1 MADHTGHTQA
11 AVLPQNRLLAKLP
24 ADAQARLR
32 PLLTSVPLHARQVLH
47 RQGEPIRHVYF
58 AHGGLVSMVTVLADG
73 ALVEAATVGDGGIV
87 GIDAFFAD
95 DAFAVCEAIVQVPV
109 TGQTADVMRVTDFRQ
124 ELARR
129 GAFYDAIA
137 RYAQL
142 LHAQV
147 IRLTACNARHPVH
160 ERCARWLL
168 TAHDHLHGEEF
179 RLSHEFLAVMLGVR
193 RQTVSLVA
201 ASFQSAGLIRYTHG
215 RVIVMDRGRLE
226 HMACECYG
234 ALRALAGRL
243 EQ

>member
-1 MADHTGHTQA
+1 MA
-11 AVLPQNRLLAKLP
+11 
-24 ADAQARLR
+24 
-32 PLLTSVPLHARQVLH
+32 
-47 RQGEPIRHVYF
+47 
-58 AHGGLVSMVTVLADG
+58 TVLSDG

-109 TGQTADVMRVTDFRQ
+109 RGQTAEIMRVADFRQ

-142 LHAQV
+142 LHAQL

-160 ERCARWLL
+160 ARCARWLL

-201 ASFQSAGLIRYTHG
+201 ASFQAAGLIRYTHG
-215 RVIVMDRGRLE
+215 RITVLDRGRLE
-226 HMACECYG
+226 HMACECYP
-234 ALRALAGRL
+234 ALRALAARFD
-243 EQ
+243 E